1 MGRHE
6 TGLMD
11 VVKFSRC
18 TGSDSR
24 GSLGP
29 RDSISRSCIG
39 IGIAVNYARRIS
51 FTFFSTNFCQ
61 ISKYPRDL
69 YRRVISKGR
78 KDFLFFFFSLGFEK
92 FFPSGKY
99 FYIFLW
105 GNTVEW
111 SFKICIDFCRSFDY
125 SIEFFSKFF
134 CIWWINSFNFSR
146 KFKRFDSI
154 LKYLLYFKEWI

>member
-78 KDFLFFFFSLGFEK
+78 KGFLFFFFSLGFEK
-92 FFPSGKY
+92 IFPSGKNTFTY
-99 FYIFLW
+99 FCEKIQQSDRLKFVYIFVDL
-105 GNTVEW
+105 
-111 SFKICIDFCRSFDY
+111 
-125 SIEFFSKFF
+125 SIIRLNFSQ
-134 CIWWINSFNFSR
+134 NSFAS
-146 KFKRFDSI
+146 DESI
-154 LKYLLYFKEWI
+154 LLTFQENSSDSFQF